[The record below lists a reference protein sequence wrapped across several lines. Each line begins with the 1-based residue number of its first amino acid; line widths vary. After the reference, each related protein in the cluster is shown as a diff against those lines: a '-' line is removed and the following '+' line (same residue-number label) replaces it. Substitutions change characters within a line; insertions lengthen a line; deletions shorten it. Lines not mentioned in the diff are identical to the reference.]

1 MKIFLALES
10 GINAINER
18 IGRAVAWLA
27 IVIVLV
33 QFAIVILRYVFGIG
47 SLFVQESMVYM
58 FAVLFMACAGY
69 TLLHDGH
76 VRVDIFYR
84 TASAKRKALV
94 DLVGVV
100 IFLIPVCLLVWIM
113 SWPYVSASW
122 AVFEGSRE
130 TSGIQAVFLLKSLIP
145 LFAGLLGLQGLAL
158 AVRSGLFLL
167 GLAGPARIDPADID
181 HTDGAV

>member
-1 MKIFLALES
+1 LKILLTLES
-10 GINAINER
+10 GINAINEH
-18 IGRAVAWLA
+18 IGRTVAWLA
-27 IVIVLV
+27 MVMVLV

-58 FAVLFMACAGY
+58 FAVLFMASAGY
-69 TLLHDGH
+69 TLRHDGH

-84 TASAKRKALV
+84 TASAKQKALV

-100 IFLIPVCLLVWIM
+100 ICLFPICLLIWIM

-145 LFAGLLGLQGLAL
+145 MFAILLGLQGLAL
-158 AVRSGLFLL
+158 AIRSGLFLL
-167 GLAGPARIDPADID
+167 GIAKPDPADVD